1 MLELEDALRHGNIS
15 RKSLQRCR
23 FHQDA
28 ILWHKGASEPPPSDG
43 APVKVTRSVTAYQ
56 LALSMEV
63 LYSTLGAQAVEYQKR
78 CAAARR
84 QDVRHEV
91 RQSAD
96 WV

>member
-23 FHQDA
+23 FRQDA

-63 LYSTLGAQAVEYQKR
+63 LYSTLGAQAVEYQKL